1 MDLGD
6 SEWLLWLALALGAG
20 IAEVLSLNLVFLMI
34 AGGGVAAAVA
44 AALGAGVPVE
54 LLVFAVVTALL
65 LSARAR
71 RCCATCARACPAATN
86 TGGVVGREAE
96 VLVPVT
102 PVGGRVRLARRGLV
116 GARRRVVPGQSGYPL
131 EVGSAVQV
139 VRIDGA
145 TAVVAPRIT
154 RAGIT
159 GAALP
164 ERAYRSPVKDLP

>member
-44 AALGAGVPVE
+44 AALGAGLPVE
-54 LLVFAVVTALL
+54 LLVFAAVTALL
-65 LSARAR
+65 LVGARPPLLR
-71 RCCATCARACPAATN
+71 YVRQSVPATTTN
-86 TGGVVGREAE
+86 TAALVGREAE

-102 PVGGRVRLARRGLV
+102 PDGGRVRLAGEV
-116 GARRRVVPGQSGYPL
+116 WSARAVTGVPGQSGYPL

-164 ERAYRSPVKDLP
+164 EGPTGAQ